1 MKKIYRF
8 FAIIALLS
16 MSLTAKSQD
25 AIGLTLLPQV
35 PYGNMYNPAIPMSS
49 DIFLGVGISN
59 INLSVYNSSIKYSNI
74 YNYEN
79 GTPVSINAVKF
90 INSLDDENFINTD
103 FSLDVLRL
111 GFRIKKLFFN
121 VDCKIRYNGEFH
133 YSRDFLGFFLK
144 GNGNYMG
151 DNYAD
156 LSIGVDM
163 SVATELA
170 LGVQYQ
176 INDKLIVAVRP
187 KVLCGVANVTVND
200 DGTRVYTDED
210 TYEMTGDVNLN
221 IKMSSL
227 LDLGVEKVA
236 DFASIDFAQL
246 NYQDMLSNV
255 RDNFGFGIDLGASYT
270 FNKHFGVAAGVYDL
284 GFIRWRNTREKH
296 EHKENIMINEALCKD
311 YEDLTNLH
319 LDFNEFVED
328 MVSIWGDGYLAPSDE
343 YKTSLKTRV
352 MLQGYYELTPML
364 RISAIGQMYYVNKKI
379 MRPSVTLAY
388 SGSFFK
394 VLNLTTSYTI
404 SKYSGNAL
412 AAGFA
417 LNLGPLKV
425 YAVSDNIMLLSKRS
439 APVTEMLT
447 SYRVANFRLG
457 LIFSVDYRKN

>member
-1 MKKIYRF
+1 
-8 FAIIALLS
+8 

-210 TYEMTGDVNLN
+210 TYNQALINDLFSQAQNYVNQNCIPKVNYKLKAN
-221 IKMSSL
+221 LEKITDIGILSGVSSPL
-227 LDLGVEKVA
+227 LPLIYA
-236 DFASIDFAQL
+236 DFEFNNTETDGLYVQRNGGNKVTSVFSLISL
-246 NYQDMLSNV
+246 V
-255 RDNFGFGIDLGASYT
+255 R
-270 FNKHFGVAAGVYDL
+270 H
-284 GFIRWRNTREKH
+284 
-296 EHKENIMINEALCKD
+296 
-311 YEDLTNLH
+311 
-319 LDFNEFVED
+319 
-328 MVSIWGDGYLAPSDE
+328 
-343 YKTSLKTRV
+343 TS
-352 MLQGYYELTPML
+352 P
-364 RISAIGQMYYVNKKI
+364 
-379 MRPSVTLAY
+379 
-388 SGSFFK
+388 
-394 VLNLTTSYTI
+394 
-404 SKYSGNAL
+404 
-412 AAGFA
+412 
-417 LNLGPLKV
+417 
-425 YAVSDNIMLLSKRS
+425 
-439 APVTEMLT
+439 
-447 SYRVANFRLG
+447 
-457 LIFSVDYRKN
+457 